1 MAFNKVTWVD
11 REVPYPDRREI
22 HHENGTVETV
32 DIKRDEGTPRVEGT
46 QLNATNF
53 NDLETR
59 IAGGFTDTTNAIDS
73 VSSTVSNLSST
84 VDGLSGNVS
93 TLSSTVDGLSTTVG
107 TLSGTVNTL
116 SNTVSNLTTT
126 VAGKQDT
133 LTAGTGISIENNV
146 ISISLIDA
154 DAQEY

>member
-32 DIKRDEGTPRVEGT
+32 DIKRAEGKPRKDGT
-46 QLNATNF
+46 QLNAATF
-53 NDLETR
+53 NDLEDR
-59 IAGGFTDTTNAIDS
+59 IAGGFTDATDAID
-73 VSSTVSNLSST
+73 NLSST
-84 VDGLSGNVS
+84 VND
-93 TLSSTVDGLSTTVG
+93 LSSTVTNISGDVTELSTA
-107 TLSGTVNTL
+107 
-116 SNTVSNLTTT
+116 
-126 VAGKQDT
+126 VAAKQDT

-154 DAQEY
+154 DTQEY